1 MYQVF
6 KDFAGPIA
14 TIIAAFA
21 AVSVT
26 WRFAWRQTQI
36 AKEQADI
43 AKQKL
48 HDVFERQYER
58 RYRIMAYPVNSGSP
72 KYSMSSG
79 RPRWLSDTRWLRA
92 RSVSRF
98 QKAFADEASCI
109 GLLFPPAVSS
119 GLAVASV
126 ARRGGKTANRYRTR
140 QDSAATTYR
149 RT

>member
-1 MYQVF
+1 MSDFGLLKLETGISHFWPGARMYQVF

-48 HDVFERQYER
+48 LHDVFERQYER
-58 RYRIMAYPVNSGSP
+58 RYRIYRAARKLLWGIAGNRNVSNE
-72 KYSMSSG
+72 
-79 RPRWLSDTRWLRA
+79 DLRA
-92 RSVSRF
+92 YVLKTGDAVF
-98 QKAFADEASCI
+98 LFDHFAPGGAGAVECAVQNDSDDRV
-109 GLLFPPAVSS
+109 PAVH
-119 GLAVASV
+119 
-126 ARRGGKTANRYRTR
+126 
-140 QDSAATTYR
+140 
-149 RT
+149 

>member
-58 RYRIMAYPVNSGSP
+58 RYRIYRAARKLLWGIAGNRNVSNEDLRAYVLKTGDAVFLFDDDLPRQLVDIHNRAVAMQTFNKATDNFPVGDCRIQRSPGSP
-72 KYSMSSG
+72 AYSG
-79 RPRWLSDTRWLRA
+79 
-92 RSVSRF
+92 
-98 QKAFADEASCI
+98 
-109 GLLFPPAVSS
+109 
-119 GLAVASV
+119 
-126 ARRGGKTANRYRTR
+126 
-140 QDSAATTYR
+140 
-149 RT
+149 